1 MKTTL
6 IFPDAET
13 AEKLGMEQVTELIC
27 NEDYCAT
34 SSGYPV
40 FVLPNDEM
48 LDCEKFRELHENFGA
63 RLETDNVAKVC
74 LGLGLPRN
82 EPGLV
87 AVD

>member
-1 MKTTL
+1 
-6 IFPDAET
+6 
-13 AEKLGMEQVTELIC
+13 
-27 NEDYCAT
+27 
-34 SSGYPV
+34 
-40 FVLPNDEM
+40 LPNDEM